1 MDELTIKNIRTL
13 SGLSQVDF
21 ATRYEIPLQ
30 TLKNWESNPES
41 SNFRQC
47 PIYTL
52 KLLDFKVRMDTY
64 INRIDFTVTE
74 KWLELEYQTQELSA
88 LYNNKIITEE
98 ELTKILESGKF
109 KNDNRF
115 LIVSREGA
123 ENFLQIR

>member
-30 TLKNWESNPES
+30 TLKNWESNPGS